1 MQHIYIPVEIS
12 YIFVFFCRIT
22 GAAQVE
28 ETTSQ
33 GEVKH
38 QVVLICLK

>member
-1 MQHIYIPVEIS
+1 MLVYIDVLVDNS
-12 YIFVFFCRIT
+12 YIFVFFFGRIT

-28 ETTSQ
+28 ETTTQ

-38 QVVLICLK
+38 QAFLM